1 MTESEE
7 LRILRALVAEL
18 LRGESTDTLKAEL
31 ARREGKPERKG
42 FKVVKVGGMH

>member
-7 LRILRALVAEL
+7 IRILRAIVAEL
-18 LRGESTDTLKAEL
+18 LRGVPVDMLKAEL

-42 FKVVKVGGMH
+42 FKRVKVRGTH

>member
-18 LRGESTDTLKAEL
+18 LRGVSTDTLKAEL
-31 ARREGKPERKG
+31 ERREGKPERRGYKR
-42 FKVVKVGGMH
+42 VKVRGAH